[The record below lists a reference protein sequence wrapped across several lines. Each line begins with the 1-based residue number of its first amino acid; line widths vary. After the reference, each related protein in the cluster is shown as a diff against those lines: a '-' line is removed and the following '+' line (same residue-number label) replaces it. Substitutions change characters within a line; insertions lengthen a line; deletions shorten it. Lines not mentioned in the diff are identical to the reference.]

1 MSRRVCLWAFGVGLS
16 RSGASRPPAAPDLR
30 GRTPRRRR
38 IRVSRG
44 NRRRA
49 AAWAPGRVARSARSE
64 GLPPA
69 ARRGR
74 RALARRLAAVL
85 PPAEAAALPRR
96 PGPRFFDLCGQFEVW
111 RWLLRD
117 AVADRACSHATGAQK
132 QGQCR
137 GLALNFWIHLHRRPK
152 LLRSPAR
159 AELSSGAARTPRA
172 ATPRG
177 QVPGRAAPQPQ
188 SKNTGPLG
196 CHLAAPSAR
205 ISLVSFQGCTSGW

>member
-1 MSRRVCLWAFGVGLS
+1 MRPG
-16 RSGASRPPAAPDLR
+16 PPAAPGRR
-30 GRTPRRRR
+30 GRPPRRRR

-159 AELSSGAARTPRA
+159 AELSSGAARTPRP
-172 ATPRG
+172 ATPG
-177 QVPGRAAPQPQ
+177 VQVPGRAAPRGNPWERLPFGCPFGSYQ
-188 SKNTGPLG
+188 SSVALGPRQW
-196 CHLAAPSAR
+196 PVDPRAR
-205 ISLVSFQGCTSGW
+205 RGLRRAVHPPLFA

>member
-1 MSRRVCLWAFGVGLS
+1 MVSSCVFVG
-16 RSGASRPPAAPDLR
+16 RWRGPEPRQVRPGPPAAPGRR
-30 GRTPRRRR
+30 GRPPRRRR

-159 AELSSGAARTPRA
+159 AELSSGAARTPRP
-172 ATPRG
+172 ATPG
-177 QVPGRAAPQPQ
+177 VQVPGRAAPHG
-188 SKNTGPLG
+188 TLG
-196 CHLAAPSAR
+196 CHLAAPSAH
-205 ISLVSFQGCTSGW
+205 ISLVSSQGCTSGW